1 MTPQEIARIRDS
13 FAAQSMMQTLGAELC
28 DVSKGL
34 IRIEA
39 PILPGTRQQQG
50 FGHAGLTFSI
60 GDSAAGYAALTTLP
74 LDTEVVTAEIKI
86 NLLAPARGDRLIA
99 SWLLLSGH
107 THYYTTELQLQRPL
121 QNDDL
126 KNGLCEP
133 PLLLSVP
140 IAPALAV
147 PQSAIAAAG
156 TDTSSQQ

>member
-13 FAAQSMMQTLGAELC
+13 FAAQTMMQTLGAELS

-99 SWLLLSGH
+99 IGKVVKPAEVFAQTGDQQVLIALLQG
-107 THYYTTELQLQRPL
+107 TM
-121 QNDDL
+121 
-126 KNGLCEP
+126 
-133 PLLLSVP
+133 VP
-140 IAPALAV
+140 VPATV
-147 PQSAIAAAG
+147 
-156 TDTSSQQ
+156 D